1 MDPMHAIG
9 LGALAL
15 LIIGGVAASLLAK
28 RVHEL
33 HGEH

>member
-1 MDPMHAIG
+1 MHALG

-28 RVHEL
+28 RVNDL
-33 HGEH
+33 HGGAH